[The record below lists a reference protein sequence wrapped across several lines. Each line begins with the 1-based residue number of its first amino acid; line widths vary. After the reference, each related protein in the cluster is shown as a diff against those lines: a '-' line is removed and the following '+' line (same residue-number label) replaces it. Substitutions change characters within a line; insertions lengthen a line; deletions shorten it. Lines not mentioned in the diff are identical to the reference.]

1 MADPAQER
9 EREAVGLREP
19 EVVRRAVVRRIGVLE
34 LVLRLG
40 VGVVDV
46 VLPELVEQHR
56 AERLRAGAKQ
66 EARREVVDE
75 ARGHERRD
83 RREAR
88 GDLGVRRER
97 EGVEERL
104 HLRGGERFRRVEQQ
118 VGARGGG
125 DEVHGLAV
133 GVRERELVQQQV
145 ARGGAAAERDGERLR
160 PGRIAW
166 NLARLPRRRS
176 ATEDFIT
183 NERRSSK
190 AARCS
195 GESPSSPAPRSMAA
209 ASSSASFGSRHAA
222 RREVAPPSFA
232 AESFAP
238 SRRSSTGAFFFAAG
252 GTLTAGS
259 FASWERADA
268 QNFFHSVPFG
278 SANVSSV
285 VWSFAT
291 VMSP

>member
-1 MADPAQER
+1 MSGAIAARR
-9 EREAVGLREP
+9 EATSASVASGRASRSGSICVAGSVFAASSSRSGREAVATRSTDWQS
-19 EVVRRAVVRRIGVLE
+19 AS
-34 LVLRLG
+34 
-40 VGVVDV
+40 
-46 VLPELVEQHR
+46 
-56 AERLRAGAKQ
+56 ANANSSSSRLRA
-66 EARREVVDE
+66 
-75 ARGHERRD
+75 
-83 RREAR
+83 
-88 GDLGVRRER
+88 
-97 EGVEERL
+97 
-104 HLRGGERFRRVEQQ
+104 
-118 VGARGGG
+118 
-125 DEVHGLAV
+125 
-133 GVRERELVQQQV
+133 
-145 ARGGAAAERDGERLR
+145 AAPPPNATGSVFAPDCSAS
-160 PGRIAW
+160 RIAW